1 VVWWRGM
8 YALRG
13 AVPVEADDQEA
24 IEAAT
29 ARLMRELMARNG
41 LRPTDIVSVV
51 LTSTPDLT
59 RGFPAAGARRA
70 GLDDVPMLG
79 ATEVGV
85 PGAAERIVRVLVHVD
100 GAAPRG
106 REHVYLDRAAALRP
120 DRARAG
126 ASP

>member
-1 VVWWRGM
+1 MVAPM

-13 AVPVEADDQEA
+13 AVPVEADDKEA

-29 ARLMRELMARNG
+29 ERLMRELIARNG
-41 LRPTDIVSVV
+41 LEPADLVSIV

-70 GLDDVPMLG
+70 GLDEVPMLG

-100 GAAPRG
+100 GKAPPA
-106 REHVYLDRAAALRP
+106 REHVYLDRASALRP
-120 DRARAG
+120 DRARRG
-126 ASP
+126 ASS